1 MASSGA
7 ERWRES
13 VEGRVALADERAE
26 RTQNGATFGIRPLTW
41 LSGSLTCMKAGLCDT
56 CAHQKLVRSGRGSEF
71 SMCLRHRTD
80 ERFPKYPRL
89 PVERCPGYERRELSE
104 SR

>member
-1 MASSGA
+1 MCAPL
-7 ERWRES
+7 ES
-13 VEGRVALADERAE
+13 VALMECRPEAAPLHRAS
-26 RTQNGATFGIRPLTW
+26 GATFDVRPLT
-41 LSGSLTCMKAGLCDT
+41 SVSESLTSVKAGLCDT
-56 CAHQKLVRSGRGSEF
+56 CKHQKIIRSGRGSVF

-89 PVERCPGYERRELSE
+89 PVESCPGYERRDGVSE

>member
-1 MASSGA
+1 MECQPEAAPLHRAS
-7 ERWRES
+7 
-13 VEGRVALADERAE
+13 
-26 RTQNGATFGIRPLTW
+26 GATFALRPL
-41 LSGSLTCMKAGLCDT
+41 SCVSASLTSVKAGLCDS
-56 CAHQKLVRSGRGSEF
+56 CKHQKIVKSGRGSVF

-89 PVERCPGYERRELSE
+89 PVERCPGYERRDELSE